1 MFISL
6 QKQMETMP
14 DGDLLE
20 GVEKLEARLEKE
32 RALPVDEFV
41 WLTFAKTI
49 LAERRYVGVHWVN
62 GTLSYRV

>member
-1 MFISL
+1 MSISL

-49 LAERRYVGVHWVN
+49 LA
-62 GTLSYRV
+62 